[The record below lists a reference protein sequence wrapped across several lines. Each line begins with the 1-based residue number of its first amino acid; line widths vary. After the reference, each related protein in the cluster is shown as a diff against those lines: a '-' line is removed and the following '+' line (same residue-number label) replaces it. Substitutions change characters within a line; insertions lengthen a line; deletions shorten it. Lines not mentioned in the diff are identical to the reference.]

1 MSGSRTD
8 HDAVFRDL
16 VDNLRAVFWVA
27 SPDRSAMLYCSPAYE
42 ELWGRTVAS
51 LYDAPRSRLDAVH
64 PDDRARVV
72 AAWDGAPAD
81 YDVEYRVVRPDGA
94 VTHVHD
100 RGHAVHASDGSVLR
114 VVGIA
119 TDVTE
124 VKRLEEQL
132 LHAQKMESL
141 GRLAGGVAHEVNNL
155 LTIVLGQA
163 RLARERPAEGAARLT
178 AIEETARRGGELTAR
193 LLGLTRTQ
201 PFRAGVLDLA
211 AVAREQGPLL
221 RDLLGSGIPLECA
234 LESQPWPVRAD
245 ANEIRRLLQAL
256 ASNAAEAMPDGGLL
270 TIATANVTYDEP
282 AARRHPGLAPGDHVV
297 LTVTDTGTG
306 IGEAHRSRVFEPF
319 FSTRRRQGAGLG
331 LATCYGI
338 VTRAGGHIRLDSA
351 PGRGTAV
358 ICAFPRADS
367 PAAAP
372 RGAPYVAGCDPL
384 TVLVAE
390 DEPMVRE
397 IVAGALRE
405 LGYSVIEAG
414 DGIDALTAAEE
425 APTIN
430 LLVTD
435 VAMPRM
441 GGRELAARLRGRF
454 PGLRTLFV
462 SGYTDGALGDAGDP
476 ATAFLPKPFLS
487 EELAAAVRGLLDD
500 EATVPV

>member
-16 VDNLRAVFWVA
+16 VDHLRAVFWVA

-178 AIEETARRGGELTAR
+178 AIE
-193 LLGLTRTQ
+193 
-201 PFRAGVLDLA
+201 D
-211 AVAREQGPLL
+211 
-221 RDLLGSGIPLECA
+221 
-234 LESQPWPVRAD
+234 
-245 ANEIRRLLQAL
+245 
-256 ASNAAEAMPDGGLL
+256 DG
-270 TIATANVTYDEP
+270 
-282 AARRHPGLAPGDHVV
+282 AARRRADGASAGPHAHAAVPRRRARPRRGARASRGRCCATCSDPGSRSNARWS
-297 LTVTDTGTG
+297 
-306 IGEAHRSRVFEPF
+306 RSRGRCGP
-319 FSTRRRQGAGLG
+319 TR
-331 LATCYGI
+331 
-338 VTRAGGHIRLDSA
+338 TRS
-351 PGRGTAV
+351 
-358 ICAFPRADS
+358 
-367 PAAAP
+367 
-372 RGAPYVAGCDPL
+372 AGCCRRSRRTP
-384 TVLVAE
+384 
-390 DEPMVRE
+390 PR
-397 IVAGALRE
+397 RCR
-405 LGYSVIEAG
+405 
-414 DGIDALTAAEE
+414 TAACSRSRP
-425 APTIN
+425 PT
-430 LLVTD
+430 
-435 VAMPRM
+435 
-441 GGRELAARLRGRF
+441 
-454 PGLRTLFV
+454 
-462 SGYTDGALGDAGDP
+462 
-476 ATAFLPKPFLS
+476 
-487 EELAAAVRGLLDD
+487 
-500 EATVPV
+500 